1 MRGRTALVP
10 GVGLVSYVPGRSYGR
25 LYVASGSYS
34 PVRVPENPGFY
45 PRGSVEKR
53 LNRAGSAAMGALLG
67 FCLVADGAAL
77 WGIAWL
83 IR

>member
-1 MRGRTALVP
+1 VLVP

-25 LYVASGSYS
+25 LYVGSRSYS
-34 PVRVPENPGFY
+34 PVEVPEIPGFY
-45 PRGSVEKR
+45 PKGSVEKR
-53 LNRAGSAAMGALLG
+53 LSRAGSAAMGALLG

-77 WGIAWL
+77 WGLAWL